1 MQELDAERA
10 RRDLRKIREYL
21 NQGNLEAAAASAE
34 AASLRF
40 RDMAAAWYWRAMVEQ
55 LANRHVTAVAHI
67 NTAIALDPERPEF
80 FAILARSQLTRGDTH
95 QAVASAMR
103 AVALNPTEVPILDA
117 LAQVL
122 QFGGVWEQAL
132 MLIERG
138 LEQAPRQLSLL
149 LTRAFL
155 LRALERPDAA
165 EAAFEAALEVQPLNG
180 RAHWGLAQIGG
191 WTRERNHLERLNA
204 LAAQLPADGQR
215 RCWIDYA
222 RYLEYEEL
230 GEDASAIDALLRAA
244 AGQRRLIDY
253 NSASNARIFA
263 CMKELLADC
272 ARGAD
277 RVHVPTAVDAAP
289 IPIFIVGMPRSGT
302 SLVEAML
309 GRHAEVQH
317 AGESREFATCVQ
329 RVLGVETEGFLDET
343 IVKQLHGIDWTA
355 VGKLYRDRLRG
366 HYGERGFVTEKL
378 PANYIFAAAIA
389 RALPE
394 ARLVRVVREP
404 MDNCFSMFRQMYAGV
419 NPFSFDQLEMAQH
432 YVAYEDWMR
441 QIGTALPDRL
451 LSLRYE
457 QLVGAPVLVG
467 RALYRFCG
475 LEWQDG
481 FADPSLF
488 RRPIALASAARVVE
502 PLHDRCVGR
511 WRRYEA
517 ALEPMHRTLAAAGLG
532 PRPLP

>member
-1 MQELDAERA
+1 MQELDGERA

-21 NQGNLEAAAASAE
+21 SQGNLEAAAAAAE
-34 AASLRF
+34 AASHRF
-40 RDMAAAWYWRAMVEQ
+40 RNMADAWYWRAMVEQ
-55 LANRHVTAVAHI
+55 LAGRHVL
-67 NTAIALDPERPEF
+67 AIAHVQSAIAIDPERPEY
-80 FAILARSQLTRGDTH
+80 FAILARSQLVRGDTH

-138 LEQAPRQLSLL
+138 LEQSPAQVSLL

-155 LRALERPDAA
+155 LAAMERYDSA
-165 EAAFEAALEVQPLNG
+165 EQAFESVLAVQPLNG
-180 RAHWGLAQIGG
+180 RAHWGLAQLGG
-191 WTRERNHLERLNA
+191 LSLERNHVERLDA
-204 LAAQLPADGQR
+204 LAAQLPEEGRR
-215 RCWIDYA
+215 RCLIDYA
-222 RYLEYEEL
+222 RYLENEEL
-230 GEDASAIDALLRAA
+230 GRNEAAITALLQGA

-253 NSASNARIFA
+253 DAESNARIFA
-263 CMKELLADC
+263 QMKDSLADC

-277 RVHVPTAVDAAP
+277 RVHTAAPVAAAP
-289 IPIFIVGMPRSGT
+289 IPIFIFGMPRSGT
-302 SLVEAML
+302 TLVEAML
-309 GRHAEVQH
+309 GRHSQVQH

-329 RVLGVETEGFLDET
+329 RVLGIETEGFLGEGLA
-343 IVKQLHGIDWTA
+343 KRLPEIDWNA
-355 VGKLYRDRLRG
+355 VAQLYRERLSG
-366 HYGERGFVTEKL
+366 HFGEGGFVTEKL

-394 ARLVRVVREP
+394 ARLIRVVREP

-419 NPFSFDQLEMAQH
+419 NPFSFDQVEMAQH

-441 QIGTALPDRL
+441 HVGAALPDRL
-451 LSLRYE
+451 LTLRYE

-475 LEWQDG
+475 LDWQDE
-481 FADPSLF
+481 FADPSVH
-488 RRPIALASAARVVE
+488 RRPIALASAVRVVE
-502 PLHDRCVGR
+502 PLHNRFMGR

-517 ALEPMHRTLAAAGLG
+517 ALEPMQRALAAAGLG
-532 PRPLP
+532 PRPQS